1 MNKLI
6 GFGITIIL
14 LVLTFFCADRYFD
27 TQVDQTPMSFMRT
40 YLSDRK
46 FGNSYLLKHLAGEN
60 TITVLGSSELS
71 SDEDTPYYPFNCFR
85 SEKLNALRVGRGGCQ
100 SLVHAG
106 IIGAMGEKLED
117 RKAMLIVSPQWF
129 TKEGIKKEEAAA
141 FISPDIF
148 EEVLRNNKISEK
160 SKDTFAKRTLSILIG
175 SEETKKTYD
184 SLKRIYDK
192 YQKKGLKDR
201 ILLTAENYKSQWH
214 YKKHILE
221 ELRGK
226 DTSGFKQEETNPEL
240 PAKEEMLKE
249 AAGRA
254 GIKSSNNT
262 YEVQNDYFNEYMK
275 PRLSS
280 LKNSQKDVDYSDSVE
295 YEDLK
300 LFIKMAKAQNIDIK
314 LVSIPLHGKWSDYT
328 GFSKEKRE
336 RYYENIRILAKDK
349 KVELLDYSDHEYD
362 PYFLKDIMHV
372 GEKGW
377 VYIDEEIQ
385 KFHNQ

>member
-1 MNKLI
+1 MNKLF

-14 LVLTFFCADRYFD
+14 LVLTFIGANKYFD
-27 TQVDQTPMSFMRT
+27 AQVDQTPVSFMRT

-46 FGNSYLLKHLAGEN
+46 FGNSYLLRHLVGEN

-71 SDEDTPYYPFNCFR
+71 SDEETPYYPFNCFR

-106 IIGAMGEKLED
+106 IIAAMGEKLEG
-117 RKAMLIVSPQWF
+117 KKVMLIVSPQWF
-129 TKEGIKKEEAAA
+129 TKEGIQKEAAAA

-148 EEVLRNNKISEK
+148 EEVLRNKEISEE
-160 SKDTFAKRTLSILIG
+160 SKEAFAKRALSVLVG
-175 SEETKKTYD
+175 SEKTKKTYD
-184 SLKRIYDK
+184 ALKPIYDN

-214 YKKHILE
+214 YKKNMLE

-226 DTSGFKQEETNPEL
+226 DTSGFKQVETNPEL
-240 PAKEEMLKE
+240 PTKEEMLRQ
-249 AAGRA
+249 AAKRA
-254 GIKSSNNT
+254 ERKSSNNA
-262 YEVQNDYFNEYMK
+262 YEVQDDYFNEYMK
-275 PRLSS
+275 SRLSS

-295 YEDLK
+295 YDDLR
-300 LFIKMAKAQNIDIK
+300 LFIKMAKEQDIDLK
-314 LVSIPLHGKWSDYT
+314 LISIPLHGKWSDYT
-328 GFSKEKRE
+328 GFPKEKRE
-336 RYYENIRILAKDK
+336 RYYEKIRSLAKEENL
-349 KVELLDYSDHEYD
+349 ELIDYSDHEYD
-362 PYFLKDIMHV
+362 PYFLKDIMHI